1 MFSMSFFL
9 YGIMVGKHKI
19 FPYSVIKNVRDV
31 VSPAEKNLSRP
42 CVTSLTKSCP
52 YDKERMRLLDYFNNK
67 VDIVFIGDSLTLDG
81 IWNEFFPSLT
91 VANRGFG
98 GATSSDIIKR
108 LDKVISTNPEMAF
121 IMLGINDFLNSTP
134 VDFVLK
140 NFELILDELE
150 TANIEVVIQSTIQ
163 CELVVC
169 GPEMVNSINE
179 LNANL
184 VNLSALRGHTYLDLE
199 DLSFTNGL
207 FPDHTVDGIH
217 LTAQGYIYWSEKISD
232 LVERL

>member
-1 MFSMSFFL
+1 MSFFS
-9 YGIMVGKHKI
+9 YGIIVGKYKI
-19 FPYSVIKNVRDV
+19 FPYSIIKDIKDI

-52 YDKERMRLLDYFNNK
+52 YKKERIQLLDYFNNK
-67 VDIVFIGDSLTLDG
+67 VDIVFIGDSLTKDG

-98 GATSSDIIKR
+98 SATSSDIVSL
-108 LDKVISTNPEMAF
+108 LDTVISTNPKMAF
-121 IMLGINDFLNSTP
+121 VMLGINDFLNNTP
-134 VDFVLK
+134 VDLVLK

-169 GPEMVNSINE
+169 GPEMVNSINK

-184 VNLSALRGHTYLDLE
+184 VNLSALKGHTFLDLE
-199 DLSFTNGL
+199 DLSFVDGL
-207 FPDHTVDGIH
+207 LPYHTVDGIH

-232 LVERL
+232 LIKRL